1 MDNGGYNIRTHAGEN
16 LVDTPRLLSD
26 FGTCLRVP
34 HVWIMTLYPGGAY
47 VNHQSCGYGFRR
59 NLLSDLGMPLSWGD
73 PADDVGALLFVP
85 PNGCLHQHPTV
96 IGFPS
101 GSHSRTLLEG

>member
-1 MDNGGYNIRTHAGEN
+1 
-16 LVDTPRLLSD
+16 
-26 FGTCLRVP
+26 
-34 HVWIMTLYPGGAY
+34 MTLYPGGAY
-47 VNHQSCGYGFRR
+47 VNRQSCGYGFRR
-59 NLLSDLGMPLSWGD
+59 NFLSDLGMPLFWRD
-73 PADDVGALLFVP
+73 QADHVGALLFVP